1 MRLGLASLAGWLLF
15 ILFTPY
21 AVGETIYTYKDLSS
35 GRDVYVNRLEQ
46 VPIQYRDQA
55 KPVVWGD
62 PSKALID
69 RGQGRTASDFGS
81 KGNQASLQAVGQTL
95 KEVWKEKPLSEIR
108 ATSMIHKVD
117 QKLKAQGCKK
127 VGPEKVA
134 SFTRMFFL
142 FVVLILITSVAS
154 LVAWIVLM
162 FHAYRLRRPWW
173 MILMVLIS
181 PLVFIYAVFKV
192 DEARVKYLTLLGLL
206 SPILVGVLAA
216 WQSMAWLRPV
226 LETCAKTGS

>member
-1 MRLGLASLAGWLLF
+1 MRLGLAFLAGWLCLVW
-15 ILFTPY
+15 FTPE
-21 AVGETIYTYKDLSS
+21 AVGETIYTYKDPKS

-46 VPIQYRDQA
+46 VPIEYRAQA

-69 RGQGRTASDFGS
+69 RGQGAL
-81 KGNQASLQAVGQTL
+81 KEKPSLQAVGQTL
-95 KEVWKEKPLSEIR
+95 KEVLEEKPLSEIR
-108 ATSMIHKVD
+108 PTSVIQKVD
-117 QKLKAQGCKK
+117 QKLKARGCQQ
-127 VGPEKVA
+127 VGPNEA
-134 SFTRMFFL
+134 AAFTRIFFV
-142 FVVLILITSVAS
+142 FVILLLVTSIAS
-154 LVAWIVLM
+154 LAAWIVLM
-162 FHAYRLRRPWW
+162 FHAYHLRRPWW

-192 DEARVKYLTLLGLL
+192 DEARVKYLALLGLL

-226 LETCAKTGS
+226 MAACAKVGS

>member
-1 MRLGLASLAGWLLF
+1 MRLGLASLAGWIFFVLLM
-15 ILFTPY
+15 PD

-62 PSKALID
+62 PSLMN
-69 RGQGRTASDFGS
+69 RGQGSTASNFRSTG
-81 KGNQASLQAVGQTL
+81 KQASLQAVGQTL
-95 KEVWKEKPLSEIR
+95 KEVLKEKPLSEIR
-108 ATSMIHKVD
+108 ATSVIHKVD
-117 QKLKAQGCKK
+117 QKLKAQGCQK

-134 SFTRMFFL
+134 SFTRMFVL
-142 FVVLILITSVAS
+142 FVILIIITSAAS
-154 LVAWIVLM
+154 LAAWIVLM
-162 FHAYRLRRPWW
+162 FHAYRLQRPWW
-173 MILMVLIS
+173 MILMVLFS
-181 PLVFIYAVFKV
+181 PLVFFYALLKV
-192 DEARVKYLTLLGLL
+192 DEARVKYLTILGLL
-206 SPILVGVLAA
+206 SPVFVGVLAA